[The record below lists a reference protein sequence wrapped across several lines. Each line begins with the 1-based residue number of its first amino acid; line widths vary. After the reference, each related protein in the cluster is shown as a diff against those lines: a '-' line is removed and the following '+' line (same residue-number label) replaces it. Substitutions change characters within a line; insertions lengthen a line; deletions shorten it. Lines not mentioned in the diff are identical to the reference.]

1 MKENADAME
10 KKKFKLKMP
19 HTFVLLFCITVVA
32 GLLTHIIPAGTYD
45 RITID
50 DRELVDPA
58 TYHAVEAAPATLFQI
73 LQAFPKGLEQA
84 AEIVFFIFIVGGSFY
99 VVQKSGAID
108 AGIAAVVRKTSK
120 KGILLVPILSIVFA
134 FGGGVYGMA
143 EECLPFIPALVVLCV
158 SLGYDSIAAAA
169 IALVATCAGFTG
181 AFLNPFTVGVAQGIA
196 GLPLMSGLGY
206 RIIVFSVMV
215 AITITYLILYCLK
228 IKKNPEK
235 SLMHEIDRNRD
246 IKMDLI
252 KTAFTTRHKVIL
264 LVVLGTFA
272 LLVFGVLKYHWYI
285 QEISGLFF
293 GMAILVGI
301 LSGRGSNQLAEDFL
315 EGCSSL
321 TYGALVVGL
330 ARGVLVIFTDSH
342 VIDTIIWGMANAI
355 QELPSVITSLG
366 IYIAQIVISFYCAFR
381 KRHGGPD
388 DAGALSA
395 CGYCRSNKADG
406 GARISV
412 RRRIHQC
419 HHSAFRLLHG
429 RSGPGGYSI
438 SKMDQMDY
446 ASRRHLVGGRQ
457 HFHSDCQCDPLR
469 TVLREDK
476 KTK

>member
-1 MKENADAME
+1 M
-10 KKKFKLKMP
+10 
-19 HTFVLLFCITVVA
+19 
-32 GLLTHIIPAGTYD
+32 
-45 RITID
+45 
-50 DRELVDPA
+50 DPA

-120 KGILLVPILSIVFA
+120 KGILLIPILSIVFA

-196 GLPLMSGLGY
+196 ELPLMSGLGY

-246 IKMDLI
+246 IKNDLI

-301 LSGRGSNQLAEDFL
+301 LSGRGLNQLAEDFL

-321 TYGALVVGL
+321 AYGALVIGL

-366 IYIAQIVISFYCAFR
+366 IYIAQIVISFIVPSGSGMAALTMPVLSPLADIVGVTRQTAVLAFQF
-381 KRHGGPD
+381 
-388 DAGALSA
+388 
-395 CGYCRSNKADG
+395 ADG
-406 GARISV
+406 FTNVITPLSGYFMAGLALAGIPYQKSSDGLRLSP
-412 RRRIHQC
+412 
-419 HHSAFRLLHG
+419 SSGGWPAAF
-429 RSGPGGYSI
+429 S
-438 SKMDQMDY
+438 
-446 ASRRHLVGGRQ
+446 
-457 HFHSDCQCDPLR
+457 
-469 TVLREDK
+469 
-476 KTK
+476 

>member
-285 QEISGLFF
+285 KEISGLFF

-301 LSGRGSNQLAEDFL
+301 LSGRESNQLAEDFL

-366 IYIAQIVISFYCAFR
+366 IYIAQIVISFIVPSGSGMAALTMPVLSPLADIVGVTRQTAVLAFQF
-381 KRHGGPD
+381 
-388 DAGALSA
+388 
-395 CGYCRSNKADG
+395 ADG
-406 GARISV
+406 FTNVITP
-412 RRRIHQC
+412 
-419 HHSAFRLLHG
+419 L
-429 RSGPGGYSI
+429 SGYFMAGLALAGIPYQKWIRWITPLAVIWWVAGSI
-438 SKMDQMDY
+438 
-446 ASRRHLVGGRQ
+446 
-457 HFHSDCQCDPLR
+457 F
-469 TVLREDK
+469 TVIANAIRYGPF
-476 KTK
+476 